1 MSRRLEVIP
10 TGFVDYGKVAQSFMG
25 GVQQGMNLVAQEE
38 ERQRRLKEVENQ
50 RFSVANQLYRQNQAD
65 LERFGTDL
73 TTAEKLKF
81 TGQFDGIMKM
91 NRDLQDWI
99 FKGGKVGS
107 PEYNAL
113 QDNIEKSKK
122 SLQMNIGNLKEVKSA
137 ISEANALQ
145 KNKFLVDPEQIS
157 QLSSAYNQILEG
169 KYVPSIDLPSKQ
181 TIVGSSYISPNAI
194 YESVI
199 PKIQYTEKN
208 KVFKEGKVVK
218 TYKQKTPNYFELE
231 TAALDLVNRSPVESA
246 GIIKDF
252 QRFKEAS
259 KSDLGDFKNRYD
271 LYSIYMKEEG
281 KTPKSAEE
289 FTPSDFSMMEL
300 VSRSYKPSADEFQ
313 RYSAPKTGGG
323 GGGKKTQAEKDA
335 DKMNMLVDDIF
346 SGDPSKSNDA
356 ISKLSGGLKVK
367 GFTIKKVG
375 DNLSVVKSKDEFT
388 DALNITIPLTKSS
401 ESVASLQSVIN
412 SYFSA
417 IGAGRKL

>member
-10 TGFVDYGKVAQSFMG
+10 TGFIDYGKAAQSFMG

-38 ERQRRLKEVENQ
+38 ERQRRIREVEEQ
-50 RFSVANQLYRQNQAD
+50 RFSLANQVYRQNQAD

-81 TGQFDGIMKM
+81 TNQFDNVMSM
-91 NRDLQDWI
+91 NRELQSWI
-99 FKGGKVGS
+99 SSGGKVGS

-137 ISEANALQ
+137 LSEVNALQ
-145 KNKFLVDPEQIS
+145 KNKFLVDPNQVS
-157 QLSSAYNQILEG
+157 QLNLAYTQILDG
-169 KYVPSIDLPSKQ
+169 KYVPSIDLPNKQ

-208 KVFKEGKVVK
+208 KVFKDGKVIK

-231 TAALDLVNRSPVESA
+231 TASLDLVNRSPVESA

-252 QRFKEAS
+252 QAFKEAS
-259 KSDLGDFKNRYD
+259 KSDLGDFKNRYA
-271 LYSIYMKEEG
+271 LYSMYMKEEG
-281 KTPKSAEE
+281 KTPKTPTE

-313 RYSAPKTGGG
+313 RYGGTKTS
-323 GGGKKTQAEKDA
+323 GGKKATQGEMDA
-335 DKMNMLVDDIF
+335 SKMGVLLDDVFGSDETKRSEALSEI
-346 SGDPSKSNDA
+346 
-356 ISKLSGGLKVK
+356 SGGLELQGFKISVK
-367 GFTIKKVG
+367 DGSI
-375 DNLSVVKSKDEFT
+375 SVVKSKDEYT
-388 DALNITIPLTKSS
+388 DGINMKIPLNGGKKSKS
-401 ESVASLQSVIN
+401 AMQSVIN
-412 SYFSA
+412 KYFAA

>member
-10 TGFVDYGKVAQSFMG
+10 TGFVDYGKVAQSFLG

-38 ERQRRLKEVENQ
+38 ERQRRLKEIENQ
-50 RFSVANQLYRQNQAD
+50 RFSVANQIYKQNQSE

-73 TTAEKLKF
+73 TTAEKIKF
-81 TGQFDGIMKM
+81 TNQFDGIMKM

-122 SLQMNIGNLKEVKSA
+122 SLQMNIGALKEVKSG
-137 ISEANALQ
+137 ISEAVTLQ
-145 KNKFLVDPEQIS
+145 KNKFLVDPNQIA
-157 QLSSAYNQILEG
+157 QLNSAYTQILDG
-169 KYVPSIDLPSKQ
+169 KYVPSIDLPNKQ
-181 TIVGSSYISPNAI
+181 EIVGSSYISPNAI

-313 RYSAPKTGGG
+313 KYSAPKTGGG
-323 GGGKKTQAEKDA
+323 GKPTATEKDA
-335 DKMNMLVDDIF
+335 AKMNAMVSDLF
-346 SGDPSKSNDA
+346 SGDVNKVKKITSQ
-356 ISKLSGGLKVK
+356 LSGGLKLK
-367 GFTIKKVG
+367 GFTISSSG
-375 DNLSVVKSKDEFT
+375 NTLSVKKGKNDEWGEQM
-388 DALNITIPLTKSS
+388 NISIPLDGSD
-401 ESVASLQSVIN
+401 ESNAAAMSIIN
-412 SYFSA
+412 TYFSA
-417 IGAGRKL
+417 IGAGRK

>member
-10 TGFVDYGKVAQSFMG
+10 TGFIDYGKAAQSFMG

-145 KNKFLVDPEQIS
+145 KNKFLVDPNQIA

-323 GGGKKTQAEKDA
+323 GGKPTATEKDA
-335 DKMNMLVDDIF
+335 AKMNAMVSDLF
-346 SGDPSKSNDA
+346 SGDVNKVKKITSQ
-356 ISKLSGGLKVK
+356 LSGGLKLK
-367 GFTIKKVG
+367 GFTISSSG
-375 DNLSVVKSKDEFT
+375 NTLSVKKGKNDEWGEQM
-388 DALNITIPLTKSS
+388 NISIPLDGSD
-401 ESVASLQSVIN
+401 ESNAAAMSIIN
-412 SYFSA
+412 TYFSA
-417 IGAGRKL
+417 IGAGRK